1 VKLVGFWK
9 INTEIDAKKL
19 AEVAAK
25 LLEKGA
31 FPPEGM
37 EIKEWLMC
45 PGGNGIIVAEVPDEK
60 VAYMSWAAWN
70 GAMPGY
76 FDYLEMMPAVEVQ
89 DAIAMSLAPPKK
101 K

>member
-1 VKLVGFWK
+1 MKLVGFWK

-31 FPPEGM
+31 FPPESM

-45 PGGNGIIVAEVPDEK
+45 PGGNGITVAEVPDERLPTYHGRHGMARCPVTSTTSK
-60 VAYMSWAAWN
+60 
-70 GAMPGY
+70 
-76 FDYLEMMPAVEVQ
+76 
-89 DAIAMSLAPPKK
+89 
-101 K
+101 